1 MAAFLFTCPRTNLK
15 VQHWLDDDED
25 VPENE
30 YEAIQCQ
37 ACARLHRQRI
47 GGSAQPPP
55 KVCRAWPVRL
65 SEMLER

>member
-30 YEAIQCQ
+30 YESHPVSGLRQ
-37 ACARLHRQRI
+37 ATSATDRRL
-47 GGSAQPPP
+47 GTAPAESVPSLA
-55 KVCRAWPVRL
+55 
-65 SEMLER
+65 SSLE